1 MRVLGVD
8 PGSQATGY
16 GIIDLDDGEERIVAW
31 AVLRLDASDSHPLR
45 LKQIYD
51 GLMEV
56 VDEHAPDVCA
66 VEMPVYAQNAQSMLK
81 LGRAQAAAI
90 LVAMNR
96 EISVSQYTPKEIKK
110 SVTGNGNAS
119 KRQVGY
125 MVEAMLDLEGA
136 PGEDAADAL
145 AVALCHAHRSEE
157 RASGTHRNWESFVDA
172 NPDRSTP
179 Q

>member
-1 MRVLGVD
+1 MRVLGID
-8 PGSQATGY
+8 PGSLATGY
-16 GIIDLDDGEERIVAW
+16 GIVDLEDGEERIV
-31 AVLRLDASDSHPLR
+31 VSEILRLDGSDGHPLR
-45 LKQIYD
+45 LKKIYD
-51 GLMEV
+51 GLLEV
-56 VDEHAPDVCA
+56 VEEYHPDYCA
-66 VEMPVYAQNAQSMLK
+66 VEMPVYAKNAQSMLK

-96 EISVSQYTPKEIKK
+96 EIPVSQYTPKEIKK

-125 MVEAMLDLEGA
+125 MVKAMLELEVTPA
-136 PGEDAADAL
+136 EDASDAL

-157 RASGTHRNWESFVDA
+157 RATETHRDWKSFVDA
-172 NPDRSTP
+172 NPDRSSP